1 MNHIAEADRLYA
13 LALGIENRDRAWVLS
28 DRDVWYANP
37 FYSGPPVPHPEYE
50 WDGTD
55 EEYREMLAEARRKAK
70 PADDYLK
77 YADGMRGVFKDDDD
91 VPF

>member
-1 MNHIAEADRLYA
+1 MSHIAEADRLYA

-55 EEYREMLAEARRKAK
+55 EEYRQMLSEKTVKSA
-70 PADDYLK
+70 PVQPDDE
-77 YADGMRGVFKDDDD
+77 DI
-91 VPF
+91 PF